1 MDNVDSKNRPLF
13 SQKHQLSLCLYIVKF
28 KYLNM
33 NTYNNIIIIVL
44 KFERTREQVEKG
56 QGCMGCFE
64 L

>member
-1 MDNVDSKNRPLF
+1 
-13 SQKHQLSLCLYIVKF
+13 
-28 KYLNM
+28 M